1 MAVGGWFDAEDLA
14 GPLNIYKTIEKNNTK
29 NRNTIVMGPFSHG
42 GWSRETGKTYHNDIY
57 FGDSIAT
64 FYQKNIE
71 TPFFHHYL
79 KDEKS
84 EANLPEAYMFDTGKK
99 EWKQFANWPPK
110 EAQKLNFYL
119 NNDGKI
125 STTAPSQNG
134 YTEYFSDPS
143 KPVPSSENRRDMN
156 GFTPRNYMSEDQRF
170 AENRPDVA
178 TFTTDVL
185 TEDVTLAGEIL
196 AKLKIASTSTDADFF
211 VKLIDIYPPDEKD
224 NPDKPNVLYANY
236 HQMVRSEI
244 MPARFRNSF
253 EKPEALA
260 PDQVTDVDFR
270 LQDVFHTFKKGHK
283 IQIQIQST
291 AYPLFMINPQKFLE
305 NPYKAQKSD
314 YTKAFEKIYN
324 SSVIE
329 VDYLK

>member
-1 MAVGGWFDAEDLA
+1 
-14 GPLNIYKTIEKNNTK
+14 
-29 NRNTIVMGPFSHG
+29 
-42 GWSRETGKTYHNDIY
+42 
-57 FGDSIAT
+57 
-64 FYQKNIE
+64 
-71 TPFFHHYL
+71 
-79 KDEKS
+79 
-84 EANLPEAYMFDTGKK
+84 MFDTGKK

-224 NPDKPNVLYANY
+224 NPDKPNVLYAN
-236 HQMVRSEI
+236 
-244 MPARFRNSF
+244 
-253 EKPEALA
+253 
-260 PDQVTDVDFR
+260 
-270 LQDVFHTFKKGHK
+270 
-283 IQIQIQST
+283 
-291 AYPLFMINPQKFLE
+291 
-305 NPYKAQKSD
+305 
-314 YTKAFEKIYN
+314 
-324 SSVIE
+324 
-329 VDYLK
+329 